1 MKGKIISQDQGSYF
15 ISDDNGKSY
24 QFLSKDWLG
33 KNPPKIGDIVDFIC
47 EGNTIKSVFP
57 LSSEDQ
63 PQKSKVILAV
73 VCFCLGALG
82 IHRFMV
88 GKTGTGIVMLIL
100 SLFGIGLLVTIPWA
114 LIDFIF
120 ILMGNFSDKDGNKI
134 S

>member
-1 MKGKIISQDQGSYF
+1 MKGKIISQDQGNYF

-120 ILMGNFSDKDGNKI
+120 ILTGNFSDKDGNKI